1 MTAPKVTHSAL
12 YRASQFFAAL
22 KATLPPWAGGATGGF
37 SAADRVMIETVLSTP
52 IQQRLFAGM
61 PPNDQRHAVAVAG
74 TLRQAGYRHLALMQA
89 ALLHDVAK
97 SLSQP
102 IIHRVIIVLLE
113 AFWPAALQWLSNPD
127 QTANEYI
134 NDWAN
139 LHLAAGPNQLPDK
152 LAQHQTA
159 TSIRTKKTFHPSS
172 FRLHPSASLPRWRR
186 PFVIHA
192 HHPTI
197 GAHWAEQA
205 ACDPLAV
212 KLIARH
218 QDDLAAEPDGEEDK
232 LLAALQ
238 WADSLN

>member
-1 MTAPKVTHSAL
+1 MTAPKVTHPAL
-12 YRASQFFAAL
+12 YRAAQFFAAL
-22 KATLPPWAGGATGGF
+22 KATLPPWAGRAARRF
-37 SAADRVMIETVLSTP
+37 SAADRAIIESALSTP
-52 IQQRLFAGM
+52 VQQQLFDGM

-113 AFWPAALQWLSNPD
+113 AFWPAALQWLSNPGP
-127 QTANEYI
+127 TAQEQFN
-134 NDWAN
+134 NWAN
-139 LHLAAGPNQLPDK
+139 LHLAARLHQPADNLTQNQTTVPIK
-152 LAQHQTA
+152 AA
-159 TSIRTKKTFHPSS
+159 IFFHPS
-172 FRLHPSASLPRWRR
+172 LPPWWRR

-192 HHPTI
+192 HHPTL
-197 GAHWAEQA
+197 GAHWAEQV
-205 ACDPLAV
+205 ACEPLAV
-212 KLIARH
+212 RLIARH
-218 QDDLAAEPDGEEDK
+218 QDDLAAEPDEEEDK